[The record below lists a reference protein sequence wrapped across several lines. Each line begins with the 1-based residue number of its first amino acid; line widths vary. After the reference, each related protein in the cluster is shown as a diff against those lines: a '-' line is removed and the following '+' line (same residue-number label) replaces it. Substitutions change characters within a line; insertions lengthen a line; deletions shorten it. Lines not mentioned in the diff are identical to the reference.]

1 MLFCKS
7 KRHDELLDIIL
18 SSSNW
23 SQRVICPAPVFVIL
37 HFTVVGLVAMPFNR
51 SEVRDTNLAALHM

>member
-23 SQRVICPAPVFVIL
+23 SQRVIRPAPVFVIL
-37 HFTVVGLVAMPFNR
+37 HFTVVCLVAMPFNR
-51 SEVRDTNLAALHM
+51 SEVRDTNLAA